1 MDDIGAKI
9 SAIIAGIIGL
19 AVVALIV
26 SQGANTMGVI
36 YQFFGGLSNLIGVAI
51 SPVTGQNVAGL
62 SAGGL
67 GGGSWT
73 TGNPAASG
81 GLGLAVNT
89 GGFSIGLSQGTVN
102 TIGNQLGNAAASG
115 LGSLFGGS
123 SSGGYVDSGQFS

>member
-1 MDDIGAKI
+1 MEGIGEKI

-51 SPVTGQNVAGL
+51 SPVTGQSVAGL

-73 TGNPAASG
+73 TGSPASG

-102 TIGNQLGNAAASG
+102 TIAGQLGNAAASG
-115 LGSLFGGS
+115 IGSLFGGS
-123 SSGGYVDSGQFS
+123 SGGVDTGGWS